1 MAAVSIG
8 QEVQTDRQISRPI
21 DTSIDMV
28 AVSRSGGIDGQID
41 YQTCRYID
49 RYGCSLSVQKDRS
62 TSRPIDTSIDMAAV
76 FRSVGIVGQIDQQT
90 YRYRLE
96 IRRYGR
102 ILQVRWCKRIDRLAD
117 PQILYTYVHICT
129 VHKQI
134 RQHYSIQVM
143 GYRRIDRLVDPQIYI
158 CVLQIDTVAFPGSD
172 RGYENRGKDLT

>member
-1 MAAVSIG
+1 MEESLG

-76 FRSVGIVGQIDQQT
+76 FRSVGICRRVDRLADLQIQT
-90 YRYRLE
+90 GDRN
-96 IRRYGR
+96 GR
-102 ILQVRWCKRIDRLAD
+102 ILQVRWCRRIDRLAD

-158 CVLQIDTVAFPGSD
+158 CVLQIDTVALPRSD
-172 RGYENRGKDLT
+172 KGYENRGKD